1 MEDRLKR
8 SSNHPDGGSRR
19 NREGANSTETCS
31 ERDANHDLDDSQT
44 WATDRCLNATEV
56 RWLIWEGVK
65 TLDARSRDEH
75 HRDHLAGSV
84 HLGQRPSRQ
93 KLQDLGL
100 DCTEP
105 LICWSNGEKRARAL
119 AARLG
124 RLGFRSVFVLQA
136 GLDGFL
142 TGQEA

>member
-1 MEDRLKR
+1 MADHLKR
-8 SSNHPDGGSRR
+8 SSDRRSGESRR
-19 NREGANSTETCS
+19 NRNGANSTETCF
-31 ERDANHDLDDSQT
+31 ELGAQHDLDYSQT
-44 WATDRCLNATEV
+44 WATDRCLNAAEV

-65 TLDARSRDEH
+65 TLDARSRNEH
-75 HRDHLAGSV
+75 HRDHLAGSL

-93 KLQDLGL
+93 KLQDLEL
-100 DCTEP
+100 DITEP

>member
-1 MEDRLKR
+1 MSDHLKR
-8 SSNHPDGGSRR
+8 SSNHEEGASRR
-19 NREGANSTETCS
+19 NRESANSTEICA
-31 ERDANHDLDDSQT
+31 ELGAHHDLDFSQT
-44 WATDRCLNATEV
+44 WAADRCLNAAEV

-65 TLDARSRDEH
+65 TLDARSRNEH

-84 HLGQRPSRQ
+84 HLGPRPSRQ

-100 DCTEP
+100 DITEP

-142 TGQEA
+142 TSQMA